1 MRLARNSE
9 GYLIKCQDIE
19 NGVVK
24 SNEYYCN
31 KCDNIVFYISGSER
45 TCSHFRHQKDKS
57 CIYYSNQFGDDNFEE
72 NNMSEFHRNWQEIFP
87 NENIEYKIE
96 KNNKKHYADIYI
108 SHHNRFNIC
117 DIFQENKNNVVIEVQ
132 YSAISYYTLYERE
145 KHYVSDNT
153 NLLWIFNVKDK
164 CEVERVILFSD
175 TIYRLRLNGKH
186 YFTELFKINKTLNIL
201 LDNGGLYL
209 YLIVNIPE
217 YDKELLQVKKISRK
231 VFLQRI
237 SNIIGKEI
245 KHVCDTSNNKVKVYD
260 YESTIMNMQNIS
272 NKNKDQLRYIFYILE
287 SIPFNYF
294 NDKFDE
300 YEFNHEYDGK
310 WRCDNC
316 DFNNYW
322 SNHRCYKCK
331 YSKYFNI
338 DELLS
343 ILSVI
348 SNKNQNIID
357 IFTRFIEKN
366 KPYINTKMTFGK
378 YSGDKLVDIPT
389 KYLLWLKE
397 NRDDKF
403 CKCSTCLNDICKNCK
418 LYEDI
423 KYVLRYSIADIVK
436 HFMSIYEHDGM
447 RYFDYTFTD
456 FVYNYNKTYDTNLLL
471 QINNNKLCN
480 EDFKI
485 TTAISNNTK
494 KYQFIDD

>member
-287 SIPFNYF
+287 YVNISDVKGLV
-294 NDKFDE
+294 DKLYIFLMK
-300 YEFNHEYDGK
+300 YS
-310 WRCDNC
+310 
-316 DFNNYW
+316 NN
-322 SNHRCYKCK
+322 NIEIKHLFTKCK
-331 YSKYFNI
+331 QYVHLKNSFN
-338 DELLS
+338 L
-343 ILSVI
+343 
-348 SNKNQNIID
+348 
-357 IFTRFIEKN
+357 
-366 KPYINTKMTFGK
+366 FG
-378 YSGDKLVDIPT
+378 SM
-389 KYLLWLKE
+389 
-397 NRDDKF
+397 F
-403 CKCSTCLNDICKNCK
+403 HS
-418 LYEDI
+418 
-423 KYVLRYSIADIVK
+423 
-436 HFMSIYEHDGM
+436 
-447 RYFDYTFTD
+447 
-456 FVYNYNKTYDTNLLL
+456 FV
-471 QINNNKLCN
+471 
-480 EDFKI
+480 
-485 TTAISNNTK
+485 
-494 KYQFIDD
+494 